1 LAERFKPVEA
11 SVAQGQTKA
20 TVILVHAAWSDGS
33 SWGKV
38 ISSLDAFGIKSV
50 AAQLLLKS
58 LREDAH
64 IVRQL
69 MDRQGGPVV
78 LVGHS
83 YGGAVISLAG
93 AGRPEVASLAYIA
106 AIVPD
111 QGETVGAVFTR
122 AAPHAEAP
130 QLAPDPHGLL
140 WVDQRA
146 FDTAVAPDA
155 SDGERRLLAA
165 VQKPISG
172 ACLGEA
178 LDQVAWRSKPVHFLI
193 AERDRMVAPAT
204 QRFLAGRMKART
216 VSLACDHT
224 PLLSEPASVARFIA
238 DSMPM

>member
-1 LAERFKPVEA
+1 
-11 SVAQGQTKA
+11 VAQGQTKA

-50 AAQLLLKS
+50 AAQLPLKS

-130 QLAPDPHGLL
+130 QLAPDPYGLL

-146 FDTAVAPDA
+146 FDTAIAPGA

-178 LDQVAWRSKPVHFLI
+178 LDQVAWRSKPVHFSHRRTRSHGGPGDPALPRRSHEG
-193 AERDRMVAPAT
+193 AYGLARLRSHTVA
-204 QRFLAGRMKART
+204 QRARLGRALHRRLDAHVT
-216 VSLACDHT
+216 
-224 PLLSEPASVARFIA
+224 RI
-238 DSMPM
+238 